1 MTSGAKQHIFFV
13 DDEPGVRKAVGG
25 TLEQNGFA
33 VSCFASA
40 ADCLKQFDFQKCDL
54 LITDVKMPEM
64 DGIELLTEVKRRA
77 PWVPVLLVTGYGD
90 VPIAVK
96 AFKKGA
102 DDFMEKPLERQA
114 LLSAVESTLRRISP
128 PDSLLDKSLTRA
140 EMRILRLILESK
152 SNKEMAY
159 LLKRSVRTVEVHRS
173 RIMRKFGV
181 NSVVNLVKRAMEMK
195 LA

>member
-1 MTSGAKQHIFFV
+1 MTSSAKQHIFFV

-25 TLEQNGFA
+25 TLEENGFA

-40 ADCLKQFDFQKCDL
+40 GDCLKQFDLQKCDL
-54 LITDVKMPEM
+54 LITDVRMPEM
-64 DGIELLTEVKRRA
+64 DGIELLTEVKGRA
-77 PWVPVLLVTGYGD
+77 PWVPVLLVSGYGD
-90 VPIAVK
+90 VPMAVR

-102 DDFMEKPLERQA
+102 DDFMEKPLEGHA

-128 PDSLLDKSLTRA
+128 RDSLLDKSLTRA

-152 SNKEMAY
+152 SNREMAY
-159 LLKRSVRTVEVHRS
+159 LLKCSVRTVEVHRS

-181 NSVVNLVKRAMEMK
+181 KSVVNLVKRAIEMK